1 MRLAPLTALLLGLA
15 SLPGLAQTSLEARVI
30 VRWKSEAPVVRAKA
44 LAERSPQHVVSE
56 VVQRRADA
64 LGQRAGLRMLGS
76 SAIDTRTHV
85 VTASG
90 IDSISLAKRLRM
102 DPSIEFAIVDRI
114 RRTSAVPNDALY
126 ANGGN
131 GNGQWFLKTPTAE
144 VRSAINAEAA
154 WNIGTN
160 ASNVVVAVIDTGVRP
175 EHPDLRANLVAGYDV
190 IGIGSTGS
198 VANAVANDGDLADAD
213 PSDPGDWINQADID
227 LGRLGSDCT
236 SDDIGSSS
244 WHGTRVAGLIG
255 AVGNNGLGVAG
266 VFWSGKISTVRAL
279 GKCGGYDSDIW
290 RGIRWAVGADVPG
303 LPSNANPARVVN
315 MSLGGSGR
323 CTGDDGI
330 AYTDA
335 IREANLRGAVVVV
348 AAGNSNGGPVDNP
361 ANCKGAIA
369 VAGLRHAGTKVGLS
383 SMGVEVA
390 LSAPAG
396 NCVNATGACLYTMLS
411 TTNSGSEG
419 PGLDTYTDT
428 AASVGTS
435 FAAPL
440 VAGTAALMLSRNP
453 SLSADDVRR
462 ILRETARPFP
472 SQGAEAAVGSC
483 SEPVTVDTGE
493 CYCTQST
500 CGAGMLDTSAAVLAA
515 ATKGGPPVVSVSG
528 APTSVTV
535 GNSVTLTGTASVS
548 AGRTI
553 RTYAW
558 TITSGTNL
566 ATFSGATNTST
577 ATLLTSGPGSVT
589 VQLTVTDDTGA
600 SQSASLTLVV
610 TAAPPPPANN
620 GGGGGSSSPL
630 WLALLGLA
638 ALRARR

>member
-1 MRLAPLTALLLGLA
+1 VVATDFRGEVCTSVFDADAGIALDK
-15 SLPGLAQTSLEARVI
+15 TFV
-30 VRWKSEAPVVRAKA
+30 K
-44 LAERSPQHVVSE
+44 VVSL
-56 VVQRRADA
+56 VRQRV
-64 LGQRAGLRMLGS
+64 GLLEQ
-76 SAIDTRTHV
+76 D
-85 VTASG
+85 
-90 IDSISLAKRLRM
+90 
-102 DPSIEFAIVDRI
+102 
-114 RRTSAVPNDALY
+114 
-126 ANGGN
+126 

-227 LGRLGSDCT
+227 LGRLGGDCT

-266 VFWSGKISTVRAL
+266 VFWSGKMSTVRAL

-361 ANCKGAIA
+361 ANCVGAIA

-411 TTNSGSEG
+411 TTNNGSEG

-535 GNSVTLTGTASVS
+535 GNTRQPDQQRQPGQRPGERGEL
-548 AGRTI
+548 R
-553 RTYAW
+553 
-558 TITSGTNL
+558 L
-566 ATFSGATNTST
+566 AHRQRR
-577 ATLLTSGPGSVT
+577 GPGQHSAAAAAQANAQPDGQRSGKVS
-589 VQLTVTDDTGA
+589 VQLTRHRQRRRGVA
-600 SQSASLTLVV
+600 QCRR
-610 TAAPPPPANN
+610 AAGGVRGDGPPAT
-620 GGGGGSSSPL
+620 
-630 WLALLGLA
+630 
-638 ALRARR
+638 ARQ